1 MLARATHRVLFER
14 NISHITDVGQQLKVA
29 TFFFFLQLIPQLL
42 DLLCSALISRHLS
55 QEHSNGV
62 ITGAGAYGNFYPAVH
77 VGGAEWCN
85 DDRKAVVQ
93 ESCMEG
99 GVFGGCVS
107 LGRDRA
113 VLTWPYSLFLEGR
126 GTVGAA

>member
-1 MLARATHRVLFER
+1 M
-14 NISHITDVGQQLKVA
+14 
-29 TFFFFLQLIPQLL
+29 
-42 DLLCSALISRHLS
+42 
-55 QEHSNGV
+55 

-77 VGGAEWCN
+77 VGGGAEWCN
-85 DDRKAVVQ
+85 DDREAVVQ

-113 VLTWPYSLFLEGR
+113 VLMWPYSLFLEGR